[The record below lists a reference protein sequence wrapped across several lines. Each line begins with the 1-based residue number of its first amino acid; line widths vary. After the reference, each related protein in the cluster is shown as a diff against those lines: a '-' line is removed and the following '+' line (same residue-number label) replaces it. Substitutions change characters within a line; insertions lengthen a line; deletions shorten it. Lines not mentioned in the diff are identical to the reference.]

1 MSGEPG
7 TAAVADAASV
17 RPGAPEAA
25 PPSSRAA
32 RLVRGPL
39 ALLRSGGFFDL
50 LIAQMAPLAVSFG
63 LTLVSA
69 ALLGPELRG
78 VLTFLMTGALLF
90 GALAY
95 GSLHVP
101 VVEALRTKDRT
112 GLRHGLR
119 LMWLLAGT
127 MSVVGLALVLTG
139 GPGRADVPSTVATTG
154 WALVGGAVVVVQ
166 LFTGR
171 VLQGLARNREYQ
183 VTIVVQSALYLL
195 GAGAMLLTT
204 RSPLPVFAAWYVSVV
219 LSVGLT
225 AVLLHRH
232 LQATGPWRWSGSPWR
247 GFLRSATA
255 NNVGSIGQMVMLRAD
270 VLVVAVLLGATDAGI
285 YGLALSLTELALIVP
300 EVFALSVFAGRARLD
315 GARWRDDLARS
326 VRLNAGLA
334 AVAAVAIAGAAV
346 VLALGPLADYD
357 GLVLL
362 VLIVLPGVYVAG
374 YSRIALS
381 ALQALGASS
390 RVWMFGA
397 LAVALSVGYVPAA
410 LLGGTVGTAVMSTV
424 SYTATAVFLH
434 RSLRS
439 ALREGAL

>member
-1 MSGEPG
+1 ME
-7 TAAVADAASV
+7 AAQPD
-17 RPGAPEAA
+17 APEVA
-25 PPSSRAA
+25 PPSSRVG
-32 RLVRGPL
+32 RLLQGPL

-50 LIAQMAPLAVSFG
+50 LVAQMAPLAVSFG

-101 VVEALRTKDRT
+101 VVEALRAKDRT

-119 LMWLLAGT
+119 LMWVLAGSMT
-127 MSVVGLALVLTG
+127 AVGLVLVLVG
-139 GPGRADVPSTVATTG
+139 GAARDDVPSTVGTTG
-154 WALVGGAVVVVQ
+154 WALVGGAIVVTQ

-183 VTIVVQSALYLL
+183 VTIVVQSLLYLL
-195 GAGAMLLTT
+195 GAGAMLLAT
-204 RSPLPVFAAWYVSVV
+204 RSPLPVFAAWYASVV

-225 AVLLHRH
+225 SVLLHRH

-255 NNVGSIGQMVMLRAD
+255 NNIGSIGQMVMLRAD
-270 VLVVAVLLGATDAGI
+270 VLVVGVLLGATDAGI

-300 EVFALSVFAGRARLD
+300 EVFALSVFASRARLD
-315 GARWRDDLARS
+315 GPRWRDELDRS
-326 VRLNAGLA
+326 VRLNAGLGLL
-334 AVAAVAIAGAAV
+334 AAVAIAGAAV

-357 GLVLL
+357 GLVPL
-362 VLIVLPGVYVAG
+362 VLIVLPGVFVAG

-397 LAVALSVGYVPAA
+397 LAVALSIGYVPAA
-410 LLGGTVGTAVMSTV
+410 ALGGTPGAAVMSTIA
-424 SYTATAVFLH
+424 YTVTAVFL
-434 RSLRS
+434 RSSLRS
-439 ALREGAL
+439 ALRGDVR

>member
-1 MSGEPG
+1 VTGDPG
-7 TAAVADAASV
+7 SAAVTEVADAPRGHPV
-17 RPGAPEAA
+17 PAA
-25 PPSSRAA
+25 PSSRAA

-39 ALLRSGGFFDL
+39 TLLRSSGFFDL

-78 VLTFLMTGALLF
+78 VLTFLMTGALLC

-101 VVEALRTKDRT
+101 VVEALRNRDRT

-119 LMWLLAGT
+119 LMWLLAG
-127 MSVVGLALVLTG
+127 SLAAVGLALVVTG
-139 GPGRADVPSTVATTG
+139 GAGRADVPSTVVTTG
-154 WALVGGAVVVVQ
+154 WALAGGAVVVIQ

-183 VTIVVQSALYLL
+183 VTIVVQSLLYLL
-195 GAGAMLLTT
+195 GAGSMLLVT
-204 RSPLPVFAAWYVSVV
+204 RSPLPVFGAWYASVV
-219 LSVGLT
+219 LSVALT
-225 AVLLHRH
+225 AVFLRRH
-232 LQATGPWRWSGSPWR
+232 LRETGPWQWSGSPWR

-270 VLVVAVLLGATDAGI
+270 VLVVAVVLGTTDAGI

-300 EVFALSVFAGRARLD
+300 EVFALSVFASRARLD
-315 GARWRDDLARS
+315 GARWRDELARS
-326 VRLNAGLA
+326 VRVDAVLV
-334 AVAAVAIAGAAV
+334 AVAAIAIAGAAV
-346 VLALGPLADYD
+346 VLSLGPLAAYD

-362 VLIVLPGVYVAG
+362 VLIVLPGVFVAG

-390 RVWMFGA
+390 RVWMFGVLAIA
-397 LAVALSVGYVPAA
+397 LAVGYVPAA
-410 LLGGTVGTAVMSTV
+410 LIGGTVGTAVMSTIA
-424 SYTATAVFLH
+424 YAVTGAFLH
-434 RSLRS
+434 TSLRT
-439 ALREGAL
+439 ALRGGVR